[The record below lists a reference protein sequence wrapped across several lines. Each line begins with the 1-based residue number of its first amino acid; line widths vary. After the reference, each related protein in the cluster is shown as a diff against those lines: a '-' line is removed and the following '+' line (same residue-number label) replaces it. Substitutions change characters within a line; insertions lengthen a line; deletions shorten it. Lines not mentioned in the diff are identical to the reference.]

1 MFDLCRGTIKTGIS
15 RDSYSTVQACAER
28 AETGHRYSNTSSLV
42 AIVAARARCGP
53 RSLRNGYTVEMNSD
67 AIERIETKI
76 AFLESANVELSDVV
90 YRQQQE
96 ILALRA
102 RLDALAQRLD
112 AAQTTDTVRTP
123 EEERPPHY

>member
-1 MFDLCRGTIKTGIS
+1 MNF
-15 RDSYSTVQACAER
+15 TVQATLENGAGCWLSVQGNLQFGFSCWAAGKWRSGCR
-28 AETGHRYSNTSSLV
+28 A
-42 AIVAARARCGP
+42 I
-53 RSLRNGYTVEMNSD
+53 GYTVEMNSD

-96 ILALRA
+96 IAALRA
-102 RLDALAQRLD
+102 RLDALTQRIE
-112 AAQTTDTVRTP
+112 AAQTPDTVRTA

>member
-1 MFDLCRGTIKTGIS
+1 MFDLCCGPVKTGIS
-15 RDSYSTVQACAER
+15 CKLYSTDQAWER
-28 AETGHRYSNTSSLV
+28 ALAQLPVPGKAPVWIQLLGL
-42 AIVAARARCGP
+42 RANAPGRWQF
-53 RSLRNGYTVEMNSD
+53 GYTVRMNSD

-96 ILALRA
+96 MAALRA
-102 RLDALAQRLD
+102 RLDALTQRIES
-112 AAQTTDTVRTP
+112 AQTPETPRTL

>member
-1 MFDLCRGTIKTGIS
+1 LS
-15 RDSYSTVQACAER
+15 LAASTA
-28 AETGHRYSNTSSLV
+28 THL
-42 AIVAARARCGP
+42 P
-53 RSLRNGYTVEMNSD
+53 RNGYTVEMNSD

-96 ILALRA
+96 IQALRG

-112 AAQTTDTVRTP
+112 AAQTAETARTP
-123 EEERPPHY
+123 EDERPPHY

>member
-1 MFDLCRGTIKTGIS
+1 MFDLCCGPMKTGIS
-15 RDSYSTVQACAER
+15 SEYYGTGDASER
-28 AETGHRYSNTSSLV
+28 ASGWRSVQGNLQFGFSCW
-42 AIVAARARCGP
+42 AAGKWRSRAGGI
-53 RSLRNGYTVEMNSD
+53 GYTVEMNSD

-96 ILALRA
+96 IAALRA
-102 RLDALAQRLD
+102 RLDALTQRIE
-112 AAQTTDTVRTP
+112 AAQTPDTLRAP

>member
-1 MFDLCRGTIKTGIS
+1 MLDSLRTCES
-15 RDSYSTVQACAER
+15 RHFT
-28 AETGHRYSNTSSLV
+28 H
-42 AIVAARARCGP
+42 IVTAQTTLQKRARAGDRYRIDFSCGRARGP
-53 RSLRNGYTVEMNSD
+53 AAALHNRYTVEMNSE

-96 ILALRA
+96 IRALRA
-102 RLDALAQRLD
+102 RVDALAQRIE
-112 AAQTTDTVRTP
+112 AAQTAEPVRTL

>member
-1 MFDLCRGTIKTGIS
+1 MAL
-15 RDSYSTVQACAER
+15 
-28 AETGHRYSNTSSLV
+28 
-42 AIVAARARCGP
+42 GP
-53 RSLRNGYTVEMNSD
+53 WEIGYTVEMTSD

-96 ILALRA
+96 IAALRA
-102 RLDALAQRLD
+102 RLDALTQRLE
-112 AAQTTDTVRTP
+112 AAHTPDTPRSL

>member
-1 MFDLCRGTIKTGIS
+1 MAPRGRVRI
-15 RDSYSTVQACAER
+15 
-28 AETGHRYSNTSSLV
+28 
-42 AIVAARARCGP
+42 
-53 RSLRNGYTVEMNSD
+53 GYTVRMNSD

-96 ILALRA
+96 IAALRS
-102 RLDALAQRLD
+102 RLDALAQRIE
-112 AAQTTDTVRTP
+112 AAQTPETPRSP